1 MGKHSRKRQRTDDA
15 APPLGAQFALADD
28 ASKDDEERRLESL
41 LFGKP
46 YVPRGEAKSAFD
58 HEGDGS
64 VGGLDVGGDG
74 DQNGVREPEFHV
86 EAFAAPGVAFI
97 RCCSGIRGGCGG
109 SGGG

>member
-64 VGGLDVGGDG
+64 VGGLDVGGADLEAML
-74 DQNGVREPEFHV
+74 DADVRRQISKRSVNILNVF
-86 EAFAAPGVAFI
+86 
-97 RCCSGIRGGCGG
+97 
-109 SGGG
+109 